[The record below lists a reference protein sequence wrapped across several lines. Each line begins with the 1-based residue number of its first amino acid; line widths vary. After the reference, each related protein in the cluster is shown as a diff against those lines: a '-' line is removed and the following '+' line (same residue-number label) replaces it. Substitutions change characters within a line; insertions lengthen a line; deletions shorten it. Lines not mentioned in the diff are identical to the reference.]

1 MRYYL
6 KIILRLEKPL
16 PVLTFL
22 LSHQT
27 GQQEA
32 VLFPFDIPFLTSLPR
47 LSPSIG

>member
-6 KIILRLEKPL
+6 KIILQLEQPHRL
-16 PVLTFL
+16 LTSL

-32 VLFPFDIPFLTSLPR
+32 VLFPFGIPF
-47 LSPSIG
+47 